1 MGIVCCSA
9 NNNIEIEIKRKIIN
23 PKFNLKRKVNTVS
36 ELITLLQ
43 SYYRRHLS
51 IKKFKAQRES
61 LKEQIFTQLD
71 KNKLINNE
79 IISDCQS
86 EKNYQ
91 KYLLNGKIK
100 SYMEIVNSNK
110 KIKTNLRRLEKY
122 SFFIP
127 NYIVASPIEVYKGS
141 WNLNKKYHGYGVK
154 YEFDTVNNTD
164 SRTEGTFNDGLLFG
178 FGRIILSNGEIF
190 SGRFVFGKM
199 TGLGEY
205 QREDGSK
212 YEGDF
217 SEGIPHGKGKEQLS
231 DGSIFDG
238 MYFGGMRKEGKIIWK
253 DGSSYEGT
261 FEKDKFNGHG
271 IYNWGNQRKYEGEW
285 KDGKMNGKGKLIYPD
300 GSYYEGEFI
309 NGKKNG
315 QGKYVWEKNKY
326 YIGGWK
332 DDKQNGK
339 GVYNKFGKEIKGFWA
354 DGHLFSKTVGGNS
367 NLFREVRKRPT
378 LGAYSLKNQ
387 KCNTFY
393 NKSLNESCEKINSC
407 RTNLKRE
414 RSLTNNSVKSGVS
427 DNSNTIKVNSVSN
440 KIEDVKTEENN
451 IPFKVNKVNKH
462 KYIQSNKF

>member
-110 KIKTNLRRLEKY
+110 KIKTNLRLLEKY

-127 NYIVASPIEVYKGS
+127 NYIVASPNEVYKGS
-141 WNLNKKYHGYGVK
+141 WGINKKYHGYGVK
-154 YEFDTVNNTD
+154 YELNTSDNTD
-164 SRTEGTFNDGLLFG
+164 SRTEGTFCKGLLCG
-178 FGRIILSNGEIF
+178 WGRIIQSNREILSGWFIA
-190 SGRFVFGKM
+190 GKI
-199 TGLGEY
+199 TGFGEY
-205 QREDGSK
+205 IRKDGSK
-212 YEGDF
+212 YEGRF
-217 SEGIPHGKGKEQLS
+217 LEGVANGEGKEKFS
-231 DGSIFDG
+231 DESVFEG
-238 MYFGGMRKEGKIIWK
+238 YYENGMRKKGIIKWK
-253 DGSSYEGT
+253 DGRSYEGT
-261 FEKDKFNGHG
+261 FLNDKFDGKG
-271 IYNWGNQRKYEGEW
+271 KYNWGNERQYEGEW
-285 KDGKMNGKGKLIYPD
+285 KNGKMNGKGKLIYSD
-300 GSYYEGEFI
+300 GSYYEGDFI
-309 NGKKNG
+309 NGKKSG
-315 QGKYVWEKNKY
+315 QGKYVWEKDKY

-339 GVYNKFGKEIKGFWA
+339 GVYNKYGKAIKGFWS
-354 DGHLFSKTVGGNS
+354 DGHLFSRTTGIN
-367 NLFREVRKRPT
+367 NNIFREVRKRPT

-387 KCNTFY
+387 KCSSQY
-393 NKSLNESCEKINSC
+393 NQLLNDSTDKINSC
-407 RTNLKRE
+407 RTNLK
-414 RSLTNNSVKSGVS
+414 SGKSSSIIKNYNTGLTTNESNKYIRKICNQDDYSEI
-427 DNSNTIKVNSVSN
+427 NPNTINTENRHKYIKSN
-440 KIEDVKTEENN
+440 KI
-451 IPFKVNKVNKH
+451 
-462 KYIQSNKF
+462 